1 MKRQGPNSCRTEI
14 FVPEGPSSYQKA
26 DVVLRNP
33 AYGRQAPAELIDET
47 YAGFRLRN
55 RVMRGPEG

>member
-1 MKRQGPNSCRTEI
+1 MTRLVPYKNLRTR
-14 FVPEGPSSYQKA
+14 GPSSYQKA
-26 DVVLRNP
+26 DVVLRSP

-55 RVMRGPEG
+55 RVMRQPSEA